1 MNQMEPVARKV
12 AIESDMSDAAYA
24 RIVALSK
31 SQAGIVLSP
40 SKVPM
45 VKSRLTRRLRALDI
59 ATFDG
64 YLDYLENTDNLDE
77 MSAFI
82 SALTTN
88 VTQFFRENH
97 HFEYIKS
104 TVYPKL
110 KAKLAR
116 GEKVRIWSAGCS
128 NGQEPYSLA
137 MTFLECDPSIGTKDF
152 LILGSDIDPLVLE
165 TARAAVYADNLI
177 AGIPPAALAAS
188 FTTSQT
194 ADGLSYH
201 VTDAVKSMV
210 RFRQLNLNEPWP
222 MQGAFDLI
230 ICRNVMIYFDEPTQS
245 RLLSR
250 FADKLDKEGWLMI
263 GHSERLP
270 ENTTS
275 LFSNVGITT
284 YQRAQTN

>member
-12 AIESDMSDAAYA
+12 AIESDISDAAYA

-59 ATFDG
+59 STFDG

-165 TARAAVYADNLI
+165 TARAAVYPDNLI
-177 AGIPPAALAAS
+177 TGIPPAALAAS

-222 MQGAFDLI
+222 MQGGFDLI

-250 FADKLDKEGWLMI
+250 FADKLDKDGWLMI

-270 ENTTS
+270 DNTTS

>member
-1 MNQMEPVARKV
+1 MNQLAPAPRKV
-12 AIESDMSDAAYA
+12 AIESDISDAAYA

-45 VKSRLTRRLRALDI
+45 VKSRLTRRLRTLGI
-59 ATFDG
+59 ATFDS
-64 YLDYLENTDNLDE
+64 YLDFLEGADNPEE

-97 HFEYIKS
+97 HFDYMKS
-104 TVYPKL
+104 TIYPHI

-128 NGQEPYSLA
+128 NGQEPYSIA
-137 MTFLECDPSIGTKDF
+137 MTFLDCDPTIGSKDF
-152 LILGSDIDPLVLE
+152 LILATDIDPLVLA
-165 TARAAVYADNLI
+165 TASAGVYGDSLI
-177 AGIPPAALAAS
+177 GGIPDAFLKKA
-188 FTTSQT
+188 FTVSQK
-194 ADGLSYH
+194 ADGLSYC
-201 VTDAVKSMV
+201 VNDDVKSMV
-210 RFRQLNLNEPWP
+210 RFRQLNLNETWP

-250 FADKLDKEGWLMI
+250 FSDKLDQEGWLMI

-270 ENTTS
+270 DDTTPLLS
-275 LFSNVGITT
+275 SVGVTT
-284 YQRAQTN
+284 YKRAQKH

>member
-1 MNQMEPVARKV
+1 MNQMVPVARKV
-12 AIESDMSDAAYA
+12 AIESDISDAAYA

-31 SQAGIVLSP
+31 SHAGIVLSP

-59 ATFDG
+59 STFDG
-64 YLDYLENTDNLDE
+64 YLDYLENTDNPDE

-137 MTFLECDPSIGTKDF
+137 MTFLECDPSIGAKDF

-165 TARAAVYADNLI
+165 TARAAVYAENLI

-201 VTDAVKSMV
+201 VTDAVKSLV

-222 MQGAFDLI
+222 MQGGFDLI

-270 ENTTS
+270 DNTTS